1 MQLLNVTKPLLLQ
14 ELAVDFL
21 LERLQKNVVL
31 FKELWKDKTQQRPK
45 LFEVVLKRSSAEK
58 KLELH
63 MKSAEVL

>member
-31 FKELWKDKTQQRPK
+31 FKKLWEDKPQQRPK
-45 LFEVVLKRSSAEK
+45 LFEVVLKGSSAEK
-58 KLELH
+58 ELELH
-63 MKSAEVL
+63 MKRA